1 MPQWRRNLR
10 KRKSRNLPDIVDAQT
25 RSRMMSGIKG
35 KNTKP
40 ELLVRRG
47 LHALGFRFRLHS
59 KDVAG
64 KPDLIFR
71 KYRAVIFVHGCF
83 WHGHNC
89 HLFRM
94 PSTRTEFWQAKINRN
109 RQRDEDVSAQLRE
122 SGLRQLVIWECALKG
137 KTRLDFDVMIESVAQ
152 WLLGPKSEGE
162 IAGGNA

>member
-1 MPQWRRNLR
+1 
-10 KRKSRNLPDIVDAQT
+10 
-25 RSRMMSGIKG
+25 
-35 KNTKP
+35 
-40 ELLVRRG
+40 
-47 LHALGFRFRLHS
+47 
-59 KDVAG
+59 
-64 KPDLIFR
+64 
-71 KYRAVIFVHGCF
+71 
-83 WHGHNC
+83 
-89 HLFRM
+89 M